1 MNQPVGFEGFLK
13 PISVKCSFG
22 KLVGKERKRT
32 RKVNKSR
39 GFTDREALGKY
50 QNKSRAT

>member
-13 PISVKCSFG
+13 PISVKGSFG

-32 RKVNKSR
+32 RKVNKSG
-39 GFTDREALGKY
+39 GFTDREIFG
-50 QNKSRAT
+50 TH